1 MSEQE
6 AGQEVDR
13 EPSAA
18 SRSHQ
23 ATRPGARSRRR
34 VWMKLLL
41 ALGGTVIGL
50 LFAEVAVRVGVAV
63 LHRDPL
69 VISNPSGSDPKR

>member
-1 MSEQE
+1 
-6 AGQEVDR
+6 
-13 EPSAA
+13 
-18 SRSHQ
+18 
-23 ATRPGARSRRR
+23 
-34 VWMKLLL
+34 MKLLL